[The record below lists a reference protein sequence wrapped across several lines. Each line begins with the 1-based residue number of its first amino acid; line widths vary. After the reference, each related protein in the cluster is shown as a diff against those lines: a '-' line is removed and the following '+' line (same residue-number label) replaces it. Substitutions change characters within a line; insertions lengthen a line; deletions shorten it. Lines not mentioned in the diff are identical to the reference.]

1 VQVPGG
7 RYQRPS
13 GALTIR
19 PQRLKGKT
27 IYNVLMNG
35 RGRNGRILS
44 ARFHLVV
51 GARPRR
57 RRRRSGP
64 WLERTE
70 RAVKGIVG
78 KRLTYRAAGH

>member
-1 VQVPGG
+1 MG
-7 RYQRPS
+7 
-13 GALTIR
+13 
-19 PQRLKGKT
+19 
-27 IYNVLMNG
+27 
-35 RGRNGRILS
+35 GRNGRILS